1 MYGVNIDVIM
11 GPVAML
17 SSMARTPAMKPT
29 SDDVE
34 AFLDAFPSETHRADA
49 HQLSTLMAQGDG

>member
-1 MYGVNIDVIM
+1 M

-34 AFLDAFPSETHRADA
+34 AFLDAIASETRRADA
-49 HQLSTLMAQGDG
+49 RQLCTLMA